1 MTEPP
6 FTDAIPSTLTGL
18 ETVAATILR
27 PTGEVVAANA
37 GFRNV
42 ADEDE
47 TEDAAQLFRQP
58 PFEELTTDREEWTLV
73 HEGFVNLGDPA
84 GDEMVTF
91 EGRVRARADRVV
103 VFAERDL
110 AAEEKLRE
118 RVMSLNDELNEAQ
131 REMRRELKARRQA
144 ERAIEEKAAALER
157 SNELLQEFAYV
168 VSHDLQEPLR
178 MITSYLQLLASDYGD
193 ELDGDAH
200 EYIDYAVDGAARMR
214 DMIDALLAYSRV
226 ESQGVDPEPVA
237 LSGVVDDVLENLHV
251 RIEEAGAEVHAGDL
265 ATVEADESQLHH
277 LVQNLIANALDH
289 GGPAPTIE
297 VGAEPVEG
305 TVRLRVA
312 DDGPGIPEEEQ
323 GDLFGIFNRGSR
335 ASGDGTG
342 IGLAVCQRIADRHGG
357 EIGVESTEG
366 QGATFWVQLPAG
378 RTDGDGTEV
387 R

>member
-1 MTEPP
+1 VTEPP
-6 FTDAIPSTLTGL
+6 FTGAIPVTLAEL

-42 ADEDE
+42 ADENE

-58 PFEELTTDREEWTLV
+58 PFEELTTERGEWTLV

-84 GDEMVTF
+84 GDELVTF
-91 EGRVRARADRVV
+91 EGRVHARADRIV

-144 ERAIEEKAAALER
+144 ERAIEEKAADLER

-178 MITSYLQLLASDYGD
+178 MVTSYLQLLESDYGD
-193 ELDGDAH
+193 ELDEDAH

-226 ESQGVDPEPVA
+226 GSRGVDPEPVA
-237 LSGVVDDVLENLHV
+237 LSDVVDAVLEDLHV
-251 RIEEAGAEVHAGDL
+251 RIEEIGAEVHAEDL
-265 ATVEADESQLHH
+265 ATVEADEGQLRH
-277 LVQNLIANALDH
+277 LLQNLIANALDH

-297 VGAEPVEG
+297 LGAEPVEG
-305 TVRLRVA
+305 TVRLTVV

-323 GDLFGIFNRGSR
+323 GDLFGIFNRGSK

>member
-1 MTEPP
+1 V
-6 FTDAIPSTLTGL
+6 G
-18 ETVAATILR
+18 TV
-27 PTGEVVAANA
+27 
-37 GFRNV
+37 
-42 ADEDE
+42 
-47 TEDAAQLFRQP
+47 
-58 PFEELTTDREEWTLV
+58 
-73 HEGFVNLGDPA
+73 H
-84 GDEMVTF
+84 
-91 EGRVRARADRVV
+91 ARADRVV

-144 ERAIEEKAAALER
+144 ERAIEEKAADLER

-178 MITSYLQLLASDYGD
+178 MVTSYLQLLESDYGD
-193 ELDGDAH
+193 ELDEDAH

-226 ESQGVDPEPVA
+226 GSRGVDPEPVA
-237 LSGVVDDVLENLHV
+237 LSDVVDAVLEDLHV
-251 RIEEAGAEVHAGDL
+251 RIEEIGAEVHAEDL
-265 ATVEADESQLHH
+265 ATVEADEGQLRH
-277 LVQNLIANALDH
+277 LLQNLIGNALDH

-297 VGAEPVEG
+297 IGTELGEG
-305 TVRLRVA
+305 TLRLTVV

-366 QGATFWVQLPAG
+366 QGATFWVQLPVG
-378 RTDGDGTEV
+378 ETDGDGTEV